1 VIAGDLAVWAV
12 ILAVALGTFGFRF
25 SFIYLVERV
34 EDVPPLAERA
44 LRYVAPAVLAALV
57 APSVL
62 VVDGSIALLG
72 NDRLLAGLVGA
83 AVAWRTESILWT
95 MVVGVGALLVV
106 QQVV

>member
-1 VIAGDLAVWAV
+1 MIASDLAVWTV
-12 ILAVALGTFGFRF
+12 ILVVAAGTFGFRF

-34 EDVPPLAERA
+34 DEFPPLAERA

-57 APSVL
+57 APSIL
-62 VVDGSIALLG
+62 VVDGSVAVLG
-72 NDRLLAGLVGA
+72 NERILAGLVGA

-95 MVVGVGALLVV
+95 MVVGVGALLVI

>member
-1 VIAGDLAVWAV
+1 MIASEVGVWVV
-12 ILAVALGTFGFRF
+12 ILVVAAGTFGFRF

-34 EDVPPLAERA
+34 DEIPTLAERA

-62 VVDGSIALLG
+62 VVDGSIAVLG

-83 AVAWRTESILWT
+83 TVAWRTESILWT
-95 MVVGVGALLVV
+95 MAVGVGALLLF